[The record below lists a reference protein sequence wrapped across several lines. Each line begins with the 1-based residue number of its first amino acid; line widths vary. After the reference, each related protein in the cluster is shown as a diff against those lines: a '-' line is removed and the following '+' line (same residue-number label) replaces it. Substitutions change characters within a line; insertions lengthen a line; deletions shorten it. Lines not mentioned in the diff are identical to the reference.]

1 MSVGLSS
8 GQLGS
13 NSGCSSQLGSWS
25 RRAQMKHQAC
35 ISTSS
40 GSEELAGCQNQHEGE
55 RITDQRGGLR

>member
-1 MSVGLSS
+1 MSVGLGS

-13 NSGCSSQLGSWS
+13 NSGCGSQLGSWS
-25 RRAQMKHQAC
+25 RRAHMKRQAC

-40 GSEELAGCQNQHEGE
+40 GSEEWAGCQNQQGE